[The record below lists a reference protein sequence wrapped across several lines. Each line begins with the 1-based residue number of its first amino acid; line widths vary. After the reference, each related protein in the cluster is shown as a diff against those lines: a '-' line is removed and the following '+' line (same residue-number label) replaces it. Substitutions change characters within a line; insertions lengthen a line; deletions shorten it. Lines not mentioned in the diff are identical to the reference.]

1 MISSVAE
8 STIEAARIAVQES
21 FGNRL
26 RALYLYGSLA
36 EGRYQPDQSDINL
49 LAVVSDEVTFREV
62 RYALRPLWLRENHNA
77 RIAPL
82 VSSQPALERHLKLN
96 PILARHLAEQGVLL
110 AGAERLPRPGPISHT
125 EKLAR
130 VAYEAML
137 ASSAL
142 APALLPVRAAE
153 RSLINLRRLANRL
166 SVTAH
171 GRDNTAVELIA
182 GVQSHVSQEM
192 QEHGQLHTNDNPISQ
207 ASPLIRD
214 LQAIYES
221 ENRIVLV
228 LPDLAPERITE
239 LILSTDWAEV
249 TRRVEGKYHA
259 LLLTTAGQLQV
270 ILKHET
276 AADYHLH
283 NYVHVWG
290 SDPIDGLIVPE
301 WRVYSHLSRMPSEL
315 QLATMPQAYID
326 ADELELPMLVHDFQ
340 NILLNMQ
347 LRSELYGKF
356 SGRLTKTP
364 PMPLPDRNA
373 PIHDR
378 IAGIYEHLAWWS
390 NYHTS
395 EMEHLLVD
403 SS

>member
-1 MISSVAE
+1 MISSVVE
-8 STIEAARIAVQES
+8 RTTEAAQIAVQDS
-21 FGNRL
+21 LGNRL

-36 EGRYQPDQSDINL
+36 EGRYQAGQSDINL
-49 LAVVSDEVTFREV
+49 LAVVADEVTFREV
-62 RYALRPLWLRENHNA
+62 RNALRPLWLRESHNA

-82 VSSQPALERHLKLN
+82 VSSVPALERHLKLN
-96 PILARHLAEQGVLL
+96 PILGRHLAEQGVLL
-110 AGAERLPRPGPISHT
+110 SGAELLPRPGPISHS
-125 EKLAR
+125 EMLAR

-142 APALLPVRAAE
+142 APALLPARTAE
-153 RSLINLRRLANRL
+153 KSLTNLRRLANRL
-166 SVTAH
+166 SVTVS
-171 GRDNTAVELIA
+171 RKDNTAVGLMA

-192 QEHGQLHTNDNPISQ
+192 QGQGQLHSAKNSISQ
-207 ASPLIRD
+207 APPLIRD

-221 ENRIVLV
+221 EHRIVLV

-259 LLLTTAGQLQV
+259 LLLTTAGQLQM
-270 ILKHET
+270 ILEYEA

-290 SDPIDGLIVPE
+290 SDPIDGLNIPD
-301 WRVYSHLSRMPSEL
+301 WRVYSHLSRRSSEL
-315 QLATMPQAYID
+315 QLAILPQAYID
-326 ADELELPMLVHDFQ
+326 ADGLDLPMLVHDFQ
-340 NILLNMQ
+340 NTLLNIQ
-347 LRSELYGKF
+347 LRSELFGKF
-356 SGRLTKTP
+356 SGRLTMTP
-364 PMPLPDRNA
+364 PMQLPDRNA

-390 NYHTS
+390 DYHTS
-395 EMEHLLVD
+395 EMEHWLVD
-403 SS
+403 SP